1 MRPIS
6 GELTVSDTEEIQPD
20 GGLNCCLRRHGGT
33 VFPVMSAR
41 IPSVVLAHQGGWDEI
56 LWVMIPITAMIGLLR
71 VATKRVREQKSD
83 SGDIGTE

>member
-1 MRPIS
+1 
-6 GELTVSDTEEIQPD
+6 
-20 GGLNCCLRRHGGT
+20 
-33 VFPVMSAR
+33 MSAR

-71 VATKRVREQKSD
+71 VATKRVREHKSD

>member
-1 MRPIS
+1 
-6 GELTVSDTEEIQPD
+6 
-20 GGLNCCLRRHGGT
+20 
-33 VFPVMSAR
+33 MSAR
-41 IPSVVLAHQGGWDEI
+41 IPSVVLAHQDGWDEI